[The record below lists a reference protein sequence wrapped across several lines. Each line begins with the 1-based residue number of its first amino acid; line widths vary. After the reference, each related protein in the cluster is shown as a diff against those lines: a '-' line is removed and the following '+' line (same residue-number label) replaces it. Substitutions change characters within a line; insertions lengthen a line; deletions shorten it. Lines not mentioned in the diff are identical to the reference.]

1 MPSASTA
8 NDIEMAS
15 STDHKP
21 ADVNMETIEAV
32 SGHEPHNN
40 GRDKA
45 AQLLKEAGHSVVV
58 SPEDNKRILRKIDLA
73 IMPIILVVYALQS
86 LDKTALSYA
95 SVFGLI
101 DDTNLKGLEFSWLG
115 AIVYVAQLVW
125 QPLVAYFLVK
135 FPLGKGV
142 SPTCPASRKR
152 GAGFCATMVLCWG
165 ITLCGMS
172 AAHNFG
178 GLMAA
183 RFILGSFEASV
194 APTFIALVQMWYRR
208 SEQTNRNAAWYSM
221 LGVVNIFGS
230 LLSYGLAHIKSDV
243 LHSYQIIFLFCG
255 CLTVAF
261 SVVVFIFLP
270 DSPMSARFLTT
281 DDKLI
286 AVERLRMN
294 QQGIASGEWRWDHV
308 KDCLLDVKTWLWVSL
323 LTAISIPSGGISTF
337 GPLIVKSFGFDS
349 FTTIL
354 FNMPFGAVQM
364 VATIGGAI
372 AATKYKAKSPILA
385 ILCIP
390 PIIGI
395 SLLLNIEYTP
405 KNRGLLLFAYYI
417 TSVYPAISPLIYSWS
432 GQNTAGDTK
441 RKVTT
446 GMLFIGASAGNIIGP
461 NLYKPSEAPHYTR
474 GLRSNL
480 ALFCVIIILVGLGV
494 AWIRVLNRR
503 HAAERVRMGK
513 SAQVIDLSM
522 ESNKTLAK
530 HDDAVNDGKTA
541 GTVGDKA
548 FDDVTDL
555 RNEDFIYVY

>member
-1 MPSASTA
+1 
-8 NDIEMAS
+8 
-15 STDHKP
+15 
-21 ADVNMETIEAV
+21 
-32 SGHEPHNN
+32 
-40 GRDKA
+40 
-45 AQLLKEAGHSVVV
+45 
-58 SPEDNKRILRKIDLA
+58 
-73 IMPIILVVYALQS
+73 
-86 LDKTALSYA
+86 
-95 SVFGLI
+95 
-101 DDTNLKGLEFSWLG
+101 
-115 AIVYVAQLVW
+115 
-125 QPLVAYFLVK
+125 
-135 FPLGKGV
+135 
-142 SPTCPASRKR
+142 
-152 GAGFCATMVLCWG
+152 MVLCWG

-308 KDCLLDVKTWLWVSL
+308 KDCLLDGKTWLWVSL

-395 SLLLNIEYTP
+395 SLLLNIEYIP

-513 SAQVIDLSM
+513 SAQVVDLSM

-530 HDDAVNDGKTA
+530 HDNAVNDGKTA

>member
-1 MPSASTA
+1 
-8 NDIEMAS
+8 
-15 STDHKP
+15 
-21 ADVNMETIEAV
+21 
-32 SGHEPHNN
+32 
-40 GRDKA
+40 
-45 AQLLKEAGHSVVV
+45 
-58 SPEDNKRILRKIDLA
+58 
-73 IMPIILVVYALQS
+73 
-86 LDKTALSYA
+86 
-95 SVFGLI
+95 
-101 DDTNLKGLEFSWLG
+101 
-115 AIVYVAQLVW
+115 
-125 QPLVAYFLVK
+125 
-135 FPLGKGV
+135 
-142 SPTCPASRKR
+142 
-152 GAGFCATMVLCWG
+152 MVLCWG

-308 KDCLLDVKTWLWVSL
+308 KDCLLDGKTWLWVSL

-395 SLLLNIEYTP
+395 SLLLNIEYIP

-494 AWIRVLNRR
+494 AWIRGEIVDTAASRILADHLRTVLNRR

-513 SAQVIDLSM
+513 SAQVVDLSM

-530 HDDAVNDGKTA
+530 HDNAVNDGKTA

>member
-15 STDHKP
+15 STDRKP

-32 SGHEPHNN
+32 SAHEPHNN

-135 FPLGKGV
+135 FPLGK
-142 SPTCPASRKR
+142 
-152 GAGFCATMVLCWG
+152 
-165 ITLCGMS
+165 GMS

-270 DSPMSARFLTT
+270 DSPMSARFLTA

-405 KNRGLLLFAYYI
+405 KNRGLLLSAYYI

-513 SAQVIDLSM
+513 SAQVVDLSM

>member
-32 SGHEPHNN
+32 SGHEPHNS

-135 FPLGKGV
+135 FPLGKV
-142 SPTCPASRKR
+142 RVLHPASAELDSAPRWSFV
-152 GAGFCATMVLCWG
+152 GASRYAV
-165 ITLCGMS
+165 GMS

-308 KDCLLDVKTWLWVSL
+308 RDCLLDVKTWLWVSL

-513 SAQVIDLSM
+513 SAQIIDLSM